1 MTRDPLSPA
10 NCIPWPI
17 GAPEHDRVLALL
29 SRGDLRLIGLM
40 PWSSNYTFLG
50 EVSDA
55 EDTAQV
61 IYKPIRGER
70 PLWDFPPG
78 TLAKR
83 ETAAHVVCR
92 ALGWHF
98 VPPTVLRGG
107 PHGRG
112 SVQLFVDVDQDA
124 HFFTF
129 RDEPAY
135 RHALQ
140 ALCLFDIIINNA
152 DRKGGHC
159 LRAPASENGATGCII
174 AIDHGLCF
182 HTDPKLRTVIWD
194 FAGETLPDD
203 LTTDLQRLAATLHQ
217 PDDATTQTLAALL
230 HQGEIALVSQRI
242 TALLATGCFP
252 APPDDRRPYP
262 WPLV

>member
-1 MTRDPLSPA
+1 MTQGVRPF
-10 NCIPWPI
+10 CVVPWPT
-17 GAPEHDRVLALL
+17 GGTETDALLALL
-29 SRGDLRLIGLM
+29 GQGELTLAGVM

-50 EVSDA
+50 TVRDGEHA
-55 EDTAQV
+55 TQV

-70 PLWDFPPG
+70 PLWDFPRG

-83 ETAAHVVCR
+83 ETAAYVVCR
-92 ALGWHF
+92 ALGWDF

-129 RDEPAY
+129 RENPAY
-135 RHALQ
+135 HHSLR
-140 ALCLFDIIINNA
+140 ALCLFDIITNNA

-159 LRAPASENGATGCII
+159 LAAGDGCVV
-174 AIDHGLCF
+174 AIDQGLCF
-182 HTDPKLRTVIWD
+182 HVDPKLRTVIWD
-194 FAGETLPDD
+194 FAGEPIPVD
-203 LTTDLQRLAATLHQ
+203 LVADLDRLVVELAQ
-217 PDDATTQTLAALL
+217 PESPTGQALAALL
-230 HQGEIALVSQRI
+230 YRGELAALARR
-242 TALLATGCFP
+242 AAELLAAGRFP
-252 APPDDRRPYP
+252 NPPEDRRPYP

>member
-1 MTRDPLSPA
+1 MTRHALNPVTCD
-10 NCIPWPI
+10 NPWP
-17 GAPEHDRVLALL
+17 EDDHLLALL
-29 SRGDLRLIGLM
+29 AQGELNLIGLM

-50 EVSDA
+50 QIGDGENSV
-55 EDTAQV
+55 QV

-70 PLWDFPPG
+70 PLWDFQRG

-83 ETAAHVVCR
+83 EAAAYTVCR

-124 HFFTF
+124 HYFTF
-129 RDEPAY
+129 RDQPAF
-135 RHALQ
+135 RRSLQ
-140 ALCLFDIIINNA
+140 ALCLFDIITNNA

-159 LRAPASENGATGCII
+159 LRAGDSCII
-174 AIDHGLCF
+174 AIDQGLCF
-182 HTDPKLRTVIWD
+182 HVEPKLRTVIWD
-194 FAGETLPDD
+194 FAGEPLPTD
-203 LTTDLQRLAATLHQ
+203 LAEDLQRLGMALERSE
-217 PDDATTQTLAALL
+217 DQTAEALSALL
-230 HQGEIALVSQRI
+230 SKGEIVALERRI
-242 TALLATGCFP
+242 AVLLAEGRFP
-252 APPDDRRPYP
+252 DPPEDRRPYP